1 MVVRRACSGRLS
13 AGILFSL
20 SGLLVGCGDD
30 RPTTPGGP
38 TPVVTAHSNR
48 APRTSGSI
56 PDQAV
61 SLGEEARLD
70 VQSYFSDPDGDTL
83 TFGASSG
90 APRVATV
97 VVSGSTLTLA
107 PSNPGSTDVRVT
119 ASDPDGLNATQ
130 FFHLTV
136 EPPAGHTG
144 LDAAFWRQF
153 AFNDHEC
160 RTPAG
165 CSAAGYDYT
174 PIEDRVLWRLPSPSP
189 NFFLLTTRMDRAL
202 VDLVRKTIPSAVSQL
217 TGVQYS
223 GSIEVGT
230 QDLRSRSGWIVVE
243 GAGGG
248 LQPEAGACRNIG
260 PVACG
265 RAFIGREL
273 GCIVLNTPARRDC
286 LTPSLIMHEIGHA
299 LGFYHTTNPYDIMH
313 PNGLGGQSGEYS
325 WLEQRHG
332 AFAYTQPRGARYHE
346 IGVLAFGPGPPHAGL
361 RPDEHGGSVS
371 DP

>member
-144 LDAAFWRQF
+144 LDAVFWRQF

-223 GSIEVGT
+223 GSIQVGT

-248 LQPEAGACRNIG
+248 LQPEAGACRKHRARGLRTSVHRQGARMHRPEHPSAARLSDSLADHARDWPCSGLLPHDEPIRHHASQWARGAEWRVLVARAAPRCVRVYPASRRPLPRNRRAD
-260 PVACG
+260 VRTRAAACG
-265 RAFIGREL
+265 A
-273 GCIVLNTPARRDC
+273 A
-286 LTPSLIMHEIGHA
+286 
-299 LGFYHTTNPYDIMH
+299 
-313 PNGLGGQSGEYS
+313 
-325 WLEQRHG
+325 
-332 AFAYTQPRGARYHE
+332 
-346 IGVLAFGPGPPHAGL
+346 AG
-361 RPDEHGGSVS
+361 
-371 DP
+371 